1 MIAIFNTEQES
12 INYSNMIHNYL
23 TINRVGY
30 NALKWSDV
38 NKSDNENKWCVYLP
52 TDYTETNNSI
62 VLVETLPNNWKNIIE
77 RI

>member
-12 INYSNMIHNYL
+12 INYSTMIHNYL

-38 NKSDNENKWCVYLP
+38 NKSDNEEKWCVYLP
-52 TDYTETNNSI
+52 ADYAETNNSI
-62 VLVETLPNNWKNIIE
+62 VLIETLPNNWKNIIE